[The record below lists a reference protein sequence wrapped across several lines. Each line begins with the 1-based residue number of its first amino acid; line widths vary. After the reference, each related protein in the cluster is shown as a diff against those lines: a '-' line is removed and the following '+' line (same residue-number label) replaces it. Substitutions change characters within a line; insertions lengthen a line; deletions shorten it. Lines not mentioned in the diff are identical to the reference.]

1 MSVFLG
7 VVMMLAFLIAVFV
20 IFRGVSPIIV
30 LLVLA
35 IVWPLL
41 AGSSFWDLLTNV
53 LQKGGVEYASTIVI
67 IVFGAWFGQVLV
79 QTGIAESM
87 IRTAVELAGDRP
99 IAVAWAVSLIT
110 ALLFTS
116 IYGVGAAI
124 SIGVIAIPIMLS
136 LGIPPK
142 VAAPA
147 FTMAIGAGNY
157 LNPVEFG
164 IFKNFFKGIE
174 YGPPYFTF
182 YLIGFA
188 VYLACGLAMS
198 AWNLRGVQ
206 VRRASAVGVAA
217 TPRVRV
223 PWISYLAPA
232 IPVVVII
239 AFKWPLIPAFLLAIV
254 FALATTQGSRSLRD
268 SVAIFHK
275 AFYDAFPDIATI
287 AALWIICGMLI
298 VAGQLDAVKA
308 VLNPVF
314 SPFIPHSPF
323 GAAVFF
329 ALLAPLAIYRGP
341 FSVVGTG
348 AALLAVM
355 LNANYVS
362 PIFLYLCWRGP
373 LCLQGSQDPT
383 NSWTLWT
390 IGYTKVSHAEFL
402 KTALPWGW
410 LMVAINA
417 FIAYFM
423 FGSMFA
429 Q

>member
-390 IGYTKVSHAEFL
+390 IGYTKISHAEFL